1 VIDEFLNQT
10 GNRHKYFPQ
19 TTDLP
24 SQEAP
29 TESLEKEKNIQ
40 EKRRNTCTA
49 VYQQHGKI
57 QKMWLF
63 LETTSQ
69 RKLKGQHINPT

>member
-29 TESLEKEKNIQ
+29 TESLEKKKIF
-40 EKRRNTCTA
+40 KRKDAILVLQC
-49 VYQQHGKI
+49 
-57 QKMWLF
+57 
-63 LETTSQ
+63 
-69 RKLKGQHINPT
+69 INNMAKYKRCGFS